1 MLFQN
6 EGDLGEITTVLLF
19 STNEDL
25 YVRGAAWTLRKK
37 EIDQQQA
44 LGTPQTFESLIPRG
58 NSPS

>member
-37 EIDQQQA
+37 R
-44 LGTPQTFESLIPRG
+44 LT
-58 NSPS
+58 NSKL